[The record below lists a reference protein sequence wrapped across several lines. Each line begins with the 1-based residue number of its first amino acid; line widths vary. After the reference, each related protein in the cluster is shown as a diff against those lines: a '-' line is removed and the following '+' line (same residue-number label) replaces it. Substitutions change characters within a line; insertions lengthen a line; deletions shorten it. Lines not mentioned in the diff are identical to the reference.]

1 MAQARAEAGREN
13 RIDPVLLPV
22 MANRMDA
29 VCREMT
35 NTMLLAARSS
45 VIGMARDFSCA
56 VITSD
61 NQVLAVAEGF
71 PIHVWGTNI
80 QTKSMQ
86 DLHPDYAEGDAYL
99 HNDPYLGNTHPADH
113 TIIVPVFHEGEHFF
127 SVAVKAHQADVGN
140 SLPTT
145 YMAQAADVYQEG
157 ALIFPCVQ
165 VQRDFR
171 NIDDIIRMCE
181 RRIRVP
187 EQWYGDYLAAVGA
200 ARIGER
206 SLKTFIAKYGAHAVR
221 HFTEEWFDYSERR
234 CIEAIRSLPK
244 GKLKGAQTH
253 DPVEPWV
260 PEGIPINVTIDIDPD
275 AAKVTVDLRDNID
288 CIDAGLNL
296 TETTSTMAAVQGVL
310 TCLGEDLPPNS
321 GTMRRIEVLL
331 RENCAVGI
339 PRFPHSCSVATT
351 NLTDVIVNVTQSAFA
366 ELGEGQGFAHG
377 NYCNSAAAGVASGTD
392 WRRNGEPYINQM
404 FMMGGG
410 GGASAENDG
419 MHYLFV
425 PVAAGLLYRDS
436 IEINEQRFPVLI
448 DKMHVVTDSMGHGRR
463 RGGPATEVVMGPRN
477 DPMRILHVC
486 NGLESAPKGVRG
498 GTGSQ
503 LGGNAKIERD
513 GSEHPYPAVMV
524 CDLEGGERLRALDQG
539 GGGYGSPMKRETH
552 RVLNDVAERFISAET
567 ARDVY
572 GVAITGNVDDDTLA
586 VDEAATASLRASMNG
601 GGATA

>member
-1 MAQARAEAGREN
+1 
-13 RIDPVLLPV
+13 
-22 MANRMDA
+22 
-29 VCREMT
+29 
-35 NTMLLAARSS
+35 
-45 VIGMARDFSCA
+45 
-56 VITSD
+56 
-61 NQVLAVAEGF
+61 
-71 PIHVWGTNI
+71 
-80 QTKSMQ
+80 
-86 DLHPDYAEGDAYL
+86 
-99 HNDPYLGNTHPADH
+99 
-113 TIIVPVFHEGEHFF
+113 
-127 SVAVKAHQADVGN
+127 
-140 SLPTT
+140 
-145 YMAQAADVYQEG
+145 
-157 ALIFPCVQ
+157 
-165 VQRDFR
+165 
-171 NIDDIIRMCE
+171 MCE

-206 SLKTFIAKYGAHAVR
+206 SLKAFIAKYGAHTVR
-221 HFTEEWFDYSERR
+221 NFTEEWFDYSERR
-234 CIEAIRSLPK
+234 CIEAIRALPK

-260 PEGIPINVTIDIDPD
+260 PEGIPVNVTIDIDPD

-366 ELGEGQGFAHG
+366 ELGDGQGFAHG

-392 WRRNGEPYINQM
+392 WRRGGERYINQM

-463 RGGPATEVVMGPRN
+463 RGGPATEVIMGPRN
-477 DPMRILHVC
+477 DSMRILHVC

-503 LGGNAKIERD
+503 LGGNAKIDRD
-513 GSEHPYPAVMV
+513 GSRAPLSGGDGVRSGGRRAPARPRP
-524 CDLEGGERLRALDQG
+524 GRRRLRQPGWSARPIACSTTWPSAISPRRRHARPTASPSPAAWMTTRSSWTRPSHCLAPGLDERRRRPRLSTALEA
-539 GGGYGSPMKRETH
+539 SPAS
-552 RVLNDVAERFISAET
+552 VAEPRRGCRSASPT
-567 ARDVY
+567 RPRSSPAPAAASARRWPRSS
-572 GVAITGNVDDDTLA
+572 LA
-586 VDEAATASLRASMNG
+586 K
-601 GGATA
+601 GAQRPRGESQP